1 MLNRLNVFE
10 MRVKSTNFVNC
21 HLLRFTWRFS
31 IFLCIVFIKWFV
43 IGNIFIVKKTTKLN
57 VEFHTFPYFILCTF
71 HDFRIYILFYC
82 FQSPWNTHTQIT
94 AASTFMSGHKI
105 EKCFNVKLNIIKR
118 KKAVQQKI
126 VGYYFSTTLF
136 SGP

>member
-1 MLNRLNVFE
+1 MILE
-10 MRVKSTNFVNC
+10 Y
-21 HLLRFTWRFS
+21 
-31 IFLCIVFIKWFV
+31 IFC
-43 IGNIFIVKKTTKLN
+43 FIVSNL
-57 VEFHTFPYFILCTF
+57 L
-71 HDFRIYILFYC
+71 D
-82 FQSPWNTHTQIT
+82 THTQIT

-126 VGYYFSTTLF
+126 VGHYISTTLF

>member
-1 MLNRLNVFE
+1 MILE
-10 MRVKSTNFVNC
+10 YIYFV
-21 HLLRFTWRFS
+21 LLFPISLT
-31 IFLCIVFIKWFV
+31 
-43 IGNIFIVKKTTKLN
+43 
-57 VEFHTFPYFILCTF
+57 HT
-71 HDFRIYILFYC
+71 R
-82 FQSPWNTHTQIT
+82 TQIT
-94 AASTFMSGHKI
+94 AASTLMSGHKI